1 MVRLTFPQAYLPS
14 PKVLGTFG
22 LLLRHADPSSRGSA
36 RRRMRRPHDRT
47 PLEERLKMP
56 APIVNAAAA
65 EPARGA
71 CRRASLLRLCLGA
84 ALAWAGLSLPDA
96 SAHAQGQTK
105 GWYFGAEGGWSHL
118 QDLNFNDSGGSF
130 DAKPNQGF
138 AAGGVIGYH
147 FGRVRLEGEAVY
159 RSHGMQTLS
168 FSNVP
173 PSLQSGFG
181 IPASG
186 SAPLSGDVASI
197 GFMANAIYEVFPH
210 SVVTPYVGAGI
221 GGADLQINSIRV
233 GSVQIA
239 SGGSFQFAY
248 QGIAGLEVAMGR
260 SWSASVDYRYFATT
274 DGTFS
279 DSLGNRFKIPYS
291 THNVMMGVAYHFG
304 APSAPPAVPAAI
316 PAPPP
321 PPLSAPRVFLVFF
334 EFDKA
339 SLTADGARVVQDAAG
354 TYEAGGAARVMVT
367 GYTDLSGSQQY
378 NLGLS
383 KRRAETVQGALV
395 RNGVP
400 GNAIA
405 VAWRGKEDPR
415 VPTPD
420 GVREP
425 QNRRVEIVM
434 P

>member
-1 MVRLTFPQAYLPS
+1 
-14 PKVLGTFG
+14 
-22 LLLRHADPSSRGSA
+22 
-36 RRRMRRPHDRT
+36 MR
-47 PLEERLKMP
+47 EMP
-56 APIVNAAAA
+56 ASMVNAAPA

-71 CRRASLLRLCLGA
+71 RRRRLLCLRLGA
-84 ALAWAGLSLPDA
+84 ALAWAGLSLPGA
-96 SAHAQGQTK
+96 SAHAQTK

-118 QDLNFNDSGGSF
+118 QDLDFTDSGGSL
-130 DAKPNQGF
+130 DAKANNGF
-138 AAGGVIGYH
+138 AAGGTIGYD
-147 FGRVRLEGEAVY
+147 FGRVRLEGEAIY
-159 RSHGMQTLS
+159 RNHGMQTLS
-168 FSNVP
+168 FSSVP

-210 SVVTPYVGAGI
+210 SVVTPYLGAGI
-221 GGADLQINSIRV
+221 GGADLQLNSIRV
-233 GSVQIA
+233 GPIQIA

-248 QGIAGLEVAMGR
+248 QAIAGLKLALGR
-260 SWSASVDYRYFATT
+260 NWSATIDYRYFATT

-279 DSLGNRFKIPYS
+279 DAFGNRFKVPYS
-291 THNVMMGVAYHFG
+291 THNALVGIAYHFV
-304 APSAPPAVPAAI
+304 APMAPPAVPAAA
-316 PAPPP
+316 PAPP

-354 TYEAGGAARVMVT
+354 TYKAGGAARVMVT

-400 GNAIA
+400 VNAIA
-405 VAWRGKEDPR
+405 VAWRGKENPR

>member
-1 MVRLTFPQAYLPS
+1 M
-14 PKVLGTFG
+14 
-22 LLLRHADPSSRGSA
+22 
-36 RRRMRRPHDRT
+36 
-47 PLEERLKMP
+47 
-56 APIVNAAAA
+56 
-65 EPARGA
+65 
-71 CRRASLLRLCLGA
+71 
-84 ALAWAGLSLPDA
+84 
-96 SAHAQGQTK
+96 
-105 GWYFGAEGGWSHL
+105 
-118 QDLNFNDSGGSF
+118 NFTDSGVSF
-130 DAKPNQGF
+130 DAKANNGF
-138 AAGGVIGYH
+138 AAGGVIGYD

-159 RSHGMQTLS
+159 RNHGMQTLS

-197 GFMANAIYEVFPH
+197 GFMANAIYDILPH
-210 SVVTPYVGAGI
+210 GVVTPYVGVGI
-221 GGADLQINSIRV
+221 GGADLQLNSIRI

-248 QGIAGLEVAMGR
+248 QGIAGLKVAMGPN
-260 SWSASVDYRYFATT
+260 WSASVDYRYFATT

-279 DSLGNRFKIPYS
+279 DSFGNRFNVPYS
-291 THNVMMGVAYHFG
+291 THNAMLGVSYRFA
-304 APSAPPAVPAAI
+304 APKAPPVPAAI
-316 PAPPP
+316 SAPPP

-334 EFDKA
+334 EFDRA
-339 SLTADGARVVQDAAG
+339 GLTADGATVVQEAAG
-354 TYEAGGAARVMVT
+354 TYKTGGAARVMVT

-395 RNGVP
+395 GNGVP
-400 GNAIA
+400 ANAIA
-405 VAWRGKEDPR
+405 VAWRGKDNPR